1 MMACREIER
10 EAVTQHS
17 DLREREREL
26 RDTTL
31 NNMHHLR
38 LQRLSLLAAASRG
51 CWRAERGCV
60 YVGKG
65 GRERRPAGQE
75 RETAESERERALR
88 FELCVERHPGVGG
101 DSNDC
106 ERRTNQHSSAY
117 GAAGV
122 PREIVCVGGERT
134 EREGWVAGRE

>member
-1 MMACREIER
+1 MPHDGVPRDRER

-88 FELCVERHPGVGG
+88 FELCVERHPGEGHPHHLAIFFLALAPI
-101 DSNDC
+101 
-106 ERRTNQHSSAY
+106 Q
-117 GAAGV
+117 GV
-122 PREIVCVGGERT
+122 FLT
-134 EREGWVAGRE
+134 K